1 MSDERFYH
9 RDNARHNMVVNQHT
23 VPRVAIIG
31 AGPGGLTLAR
41 ILHVHGLDAL
51 VYEREAFSSIRP
63 QGGSL
68 DMHAESGQYAIEHAG
83 LIAEFKR
90 IARYEDQ
97 EGRVYDKHGKLL
109 LIDDDVTGKN
119 RPEVDRGQLRQ
130 MLLDSLP
137 ANVVRWGHELSAIQ
151 PQDDGCYELVFRN
164 GASEKFDLVVG
175 ADGAWSRIR
184 PLVSPAQPIYSGV
197 AFVELGIDDADARH
211 PELARL
217 VGRGLTFFV
226 GESKALIGHRDAN
239 AHLGI
244 YATLRAPEDWIE
256 RGGLDMS
263 SPAAMKTSLA
273 GHFNGWSERLL
284 ELIYRSGDRMT
295 PRAIHALPVGHR
307 WKHRP
312 GVTLLGDAAHLMSP
326 FGGDGANLA
335 MQDAADLALALAEAE
350 DWRAAVPWYE
360 DAMFRR
366 AETSAAAARDAMD
379 QVISEDG
386 LSHLVQMMQEHG
398 GQSAPSDGN

>member
-1 MSDERFYH
+1 MT
-9 RDNARHNMVVNQHT
+9 RHT
-23 VPRVAIIG
+23 APRIAIIG

-41 ILHVHGLDAL
+41 ILHLRGLQAT
-51 VYEREAFSSIRP
+51 VFEREVFSSVRP

-68 DMHAESGQYAIEHAG
+68 DMHAESGQYAIECAG
-83 LIAEFKR
+83 LAAEFKR

-97 EGRVYDKHGKLL
+97 EGRLYDKQGKLL
-109 LIDDDVTGKN
+109 LIDDDVTEKN

-137 ANVVRWGHELSAIQ
+137 SNAVRWGHELSAVRAH
-151 PQDDGCYELVFRN
+151 DDATYELVFRS
-164 GASEKFDLVVG
+164 GMSERFDLVVG
-175 ADGAWSRIR
+175 ADGAWSRVR
-184 PLVSPAQPIYSGV
+184 PLVSQARPSYSGV
-197 AFVELGIDDADARH
+197 AFVELGIDDADARY

-226 GESKALIGHRDAN
+226 RECKAMIGHRDAN

-244 YATLRAPEDWIE
+244 YAALRAPEDWIE
-256 RGGLDMS
+256 KGGLDTS
-263 SPAAMKTSLA
+263 SPGAMKTSLA
-273 GHFNGWSERLL
+273 THFSGWSESLL

-307 WKHRP
+307 WEHRP

-335 MQDAADLALALAEAE
+335 MQDGADLALALAGGE
-350 DWRAAVPWYE
+350 DWRAAVREYE
-360 DAMFRR
+360 AAMFARS
-366 AETSAAAARDAMD
+366 EPSAAGARDAID
-379 QVISEDG
+379 QVFSENG
-386 LSHLVQMMQEHG
+386 LSHMLQAMQEHR
-398 GQSAPSDGN
+398 GQGPVSGEFRHPL

>member
-1 MSDERFYH
+1 MTTATPKSQR
-9 RDNARHNMVVNQHT
+9 T

-41 ILHVHGLDAL
+41 ILHVHGLDAE
-51 VYEREAFSSIRP
+51 VYEREAFASIRP

-68 DMHAESGQYAIEHAG
+68 DMHPESGQYAIERAG
-83 LIAEFKR
+83 LTAEFKR

-97 EGRVYDKHGKLL
+97 ESRVYDKHGKLL
-109 LIDDDVTGKN
+109 LIDDDVTGQN

-130 MLLDSLP
+130 LLLDSLP
-137 ANVVRWGHELSAIQ
+137 ADVIRWDHELSSVN
-151 PQDDGCYELVFRN
+151 PQDNGRYELVFRN
-164 GASEKFDLVVG
+164 GASEKCDLVVG
-175 ADGAWSRIR
+175 ADGAWSRVR
-184 PLVSPAQPIYSGV
+184 PLVSEAQPVYSGV
-197 AFVELGIDDADARH
+197 AFVELGIDDADTRH

-239 AHLGI
+239 AHLSI
-244 YATLRAPEDWIE
+244 YAAIRAPEDWIE
-256 RGGLDMS
+256 KGGLDIS

-273 GHFNGWSERLL
+273 GHFNGWADRLL
-284 ELIYRSGDRMT
+284 ELIYRSGDRMAS
-295 PRAIHALPVGHR
+295 RGIHALPVGHR
-307 WKHRP
+307 CKHRP

-350 DWRAAVPWYE
+350 DWRAAIPSYE
-360 DAMFRR
+360 DAMFAR
-366 AETSAAAARDAMD
+366 AEPSAAAARDAID
-379 QVISEDG
+379 QVFSEDG
-386 LSHLVQMMQEHG
+386 LSHILQALQEQG
-398 GQSAPSDGN
+398 G